1 MSYEE
6 IYQYGFTLGLR
17 DGQVAARWLRKGRVV
32 DHGDLLSATD
42 AYAVGYR
49 KGLGDALSLCADASE
64 TLSAQDFREQDKGG
78 KKNRR

>member
-6 IYQYGFTLGLR
+6 IYQYGFNLGLK
-17 DGQVAARWLRKGRVV
+17 DGETAARWLSKGYAV

-49 KGLGDALSLCADASE
+49 KGLGNALRPS
-64 TLSAQDFREQDKGG
+64 QDRIA
-78 KKNRR
+78 RRNKCRSFGR